1 MEYEMTNQDTV
12 MGVSGLRFNVSIVV
26 DAVFEIGG

>member
-1 MEYEMTNQDTV
+1 MTNQDTV
-12 MGVSGLRFNVSIVV
+12 MGLSGLRFNVSIVV